1 MGNMDWSIAIFLPLY
16 NIEKL
21 REIKMNAINKSLISL
36 AVTLNIL
43 FKYLILYIKV
53 FSKLLNMHIKNILED
68 MEKDNIQAYLLTQF
82 TNIKYIS
89 NYKPTSFAF
98 CVIKENPIIY
108 ASQMDME
115 IANMDSSIEVREY
128 EKFASMVA
136 ELKEEGITSL
146 AIEPSLVYSTYEK
159 FKDDFS
165 IESKTYIDKQ
175 RMIKS
180 SDELKNI
187 EKATEIAQNSFKE
200 LDVANRVENED
211 VLAFDLVRLMIENGA
226 SGESFDTI
234 LVSGSQTSLPH
245 ATPQA
250 KKLETPILIDWGAKY
265 NGYCSDNTRTI
276 VYSEKEHEIFDIVR
290 ESHDKAIKAIR
301 PGLKCCE
308 IDKVSR
314 DIISEYGYGDKF
326 IHSTGHSLGLDI
338 HETPGFS
345 PRDDTIIEKGMVI
358 TVEPGIYLEG
368 EFGVRLEDT
377 VAIGNKAKI
386 IGDLSIG

>member
-1 MGNMDWSIAIFLPLY
+1 
-16 NIEKL
+16 
-21 REIKMNAINKSLISL
+21 
-36 AVTLNIL
+36 
-43 FKYLILYIKV
+43 
-53 FSKLLNMHIKNILED
+53 MHIKNILND

-82 TNIKYIS
+82 TNVEYIS

-115 IANMDSSIEVREY
+115 IANRDSSIEVKQY
-128 EKFASMVA
+128 EKFETMIE
-136 ELKEEGITSL
+136 ELKKEGIRNL
-146 AIEPSLVYSTYEK
+146 AIEPSLVYSNYEK
-159 FKDDFS
+159 FKDDFK
-165 IESKTYIDKQ
+165 IESKNYVDKQ

-180 SDELKNI
+180 SSEIENI
-187 EKATEIAQNSFKE
+187 KKATQIAQTAFKE
-200 LDVANRVENED
+200 LDVANRKETED

-234 LVSGSQTSLPH
+234 LVSGSNTSLPH
-245 ATPQA
+245 AIPQS
-250 KKLETPILIDWGAKY
+250 KTLETPILVDWGAKY

-276 VYSEKEHEIFDIVR
+276 VYTEKEQEIFDIVR
-290 ESHDKAIKAIR
+290 ESHDKAIKAIK

-314 DIISEYGYGDKF
+314 DIIKEYGYGDKF

-338 HETPGFS
+338 HETPTFNA
-345 PRDDTIIEKGMVI
+345 RDDTIIEKGMVI

-377 VAIGNKAKI
+377 VAIGNNAKI
-386 IGDLSIG
+386 IGDLPIEL

>member
-1 MGNMDWSIAIFLPLY
+1 
-16 NIEKL
+16 
-21 REIKMNAINKSLISL
+21 
-36 AVTLNIL
+36 
-43 FKYLILYIKV
+43 
-53 FSKLLNMHIKNILED
+53 MHIKNILNN

-82 TNIKYIS
+82 TNVEYIS

-115 IANMDSSIEVREY
+115 IANRDSSIEVKQY
-128 EKFASMVA
+128 EKFETMIE
-136 ELKEEGITSL
+136 ELKKEGIRNL
-146 AIEPSLVYSTYEK
+146 AIEPSLVYSNYEK
-159 FKDDFS
+159 FKDDFK
-165 IESKTYIDKQ
+165 IESKNYVDKQ

-180 SDELKNI
+180 SSEIENI
-187 EKATEIAQNSFKE
+187 KKATQIAQTAFKE
-200 LDVANRVENED
+200 LDVANRKETED

-234 LVSGSQTSLPH
+234 LVSGSNTSLPH
-245 ATPQA
+245 AIPQS
-250 KKLETPILIDWGAKY
+250 KTLETPILVDWGAKY

-276 VYSEKEHEIFDIVR
+276 VYNEKEQEILDIVR
-290 ESHDKAIKAIR
+290 ESHDKAIKAIK

-314 DIISEYGYGDKF
+314 DIIKEYGYGDKF

-338 HETPGFS
+338 HETPTFNA
-345 PRDDTIIEKGMVI
+345 RDDTIIEKGMVI

-377 VAIGNKAKI
+377 VAIGNNAKI
-386 IGDLSIG
+386 IGDLPIEL

>member
-1 MGNMDWSIAIFLPLY
+1 
-16 NIEKL
+16 
-21 REIKMNAINKSLISL
+21 
-36 AVTLNIL
+36 
-43 FKYLILYIKV
+43 
-53 FSKLLNMHIKNILED
+53 MHIKNILND

-82 TNIKYIS
+82 TNVEYIS

-115 IANMDSSIEVREY
+115 IANRDSSIEVKQY
-128 EKFASMVA
+128 EKFETMIE
-136 ELKEEGITSL
+136 ELKKEGIRNL
-146 AIEPSLVYSTYEK
+146 AIEPNLVYSNYEK
-159 FKDDFS
+159 FKDDFK
-165 IESKTYIDKQ
+165 IESKNYVDKQ

-180 SDELKNI
+180 SSEIENI
-187 EKATEIAQNSFKE
+187 KKATQIAQTAFKE
-200 LDVANRVENED
+200 LDVANRKETED

-234 LVSGSQTSLPH
+234 LVSGSNTSLPH
-245 ATPQA
+245 AIPQS
-250 KKLETPILIDWGAKY
+250 KTLETPILVDWGAKY

-276 VYSEKEHEIFDIVR
+276 VCNEKEQEIFDIVR
-290 ESHDKAIKAIR
+290 ESHDKAIKAIK

-314 DIISEYGYGDKF
+314 DIIKEYGYGDKF

-338 HETPGFS
+338 HETPTFNA
-345 PRDDTIIEKGMVI
+345 RDDTIIEKGMVI

-377 VAIGNKAKI
+377 VAIGNNAKI
-386 IGDLSIG
+386 IGDLPIEL

>member
-1 MGNMDWSIAIFLPLY
+1 
-16 NIEKL
+16 
-21 REIKMNAINKSLISL
+21 
-36 AVTLNIL
+36 
-43 FKYLILYIKV
+43 
-53 FSKLLNMHIKNILED
+53 MHIKNILND

-82 TNIKYIS
+82 TNVEYIS

-115 IANMDSSIEVREY
+115 IANRDSSIEVKQY
-128 EKFASMVA
+128 EKFETMIE
-136 ELKEEGITSL
+136 ELKKEGIRNL
-146 AIEPSLVYSTYEK
+146 AIEPSLVYSNYEK
-159 FKDDFS
+159 FKDDFK
-165 IESKTYIDKQ
+165 IESKNYVDKQ

-180 SDELKNI
+180 SSEIENI
-187 EKATEIAQNSFKE
+187 KKATQIAQTAFKE
-200 LDVANRVENED
+200 LDVANRKETED

-234 LVSGSQTSLPH
+234 LVSGSNTSLPH
-245 ATPQA
+245 AIPQS
-250 KKLETPILIDWGAKY
+250 KTLETPILVDWGAKY

-276 VYSEKEHEIFDIVR
+276 VYNEKEQEIFDIVR
-290 ESHDKAIKAIR
+290 ESHDKAIKAIK

-314 DIISEYGYGDKF
+314 DIIKEYGYGDKF

-338 HETPGFS
+338 HETPTFNA
-345 PRDDTIIEKGMVI
+345 RDDTIIEKGMVI

-377 VAIGNKAKI
+377 VAIENNAKI
-386 IGDLSIG
+386 IGDLPIEL